1 MGLSAF
7 DTRIVRSETHLAGQ
21 LAECSGARGQRSTV
35 LYAVPRTAAP
45 PDARDSA
52 LTALVFPGDGVPCDT
67 WHPLA
72 AAPGRHPHSG
82 GLLAVMLDHLHKHGG
97 PHARASLVIVEPAST
112 SADGYAVYSHLLGAT
127 TASGEPSRGYIG
139 RGRPA
144 ATHLSAILANLATH
158 LPSCGVD
165 AAVVSEML
173 KGRILAFGFSKGG
186 IVLNQARLAPILHPD
201 VSTHVFPPMRS
212 TPSFASFALLSLSLF
227 PSSFTSIFSRAS
239 FHEQLLVELAA
250 SEGGDE
256 TSLEE
261 CERRTMPV
269 GKSHHESHHQAQTM
283 PVGKSHHESH
293 QPAHDTQGATDLL
306 RRLEAVHYL
315 DAGLL
320 SRGAHLTDP
329 SVAAALGRL
338 ARRPRICFHG
348 TPRQWRDP
356 SRRWLVE
363 EKDRSAALLR
373 EAGLEVRQR
382 EYLVGEPLS
391 LQMHFGCV
399 ERFDL
404 GLGDR

>member
-21 LAECSGARGQRSTV
+21 VAECSGARGQRSTV

-158 LPSCGVD
+158 LRSCGAD
-165 AAVVSEML
+165 PAVVSEML

-186 IVLNQARLAPILHPD
+186 IVLNQARLAPSLHPD

-212 TPSFASFALLSLSLF
+212 TPSFEQVLLFSLSLSLSLLF
-227 PSSFTSIFSRAS
+227 HEHLFTSSCWS
-239 FHEQLLVELAA
+239 
-250 SEGGDE
+250 
-256 TSLEE
+256 
-261 CERRTMPV
+261 
-269 GKSHHESHHQAQTM
+269 
-283 PVGKSHHESH
+283 
-293 QPAHDTQGATDLL
+293 
-306 RRLEAVHYL
+306 
-315 DAGLL
+315 
-320 SRGAHLTDP
+320 
-329 SVAAALGRL
+329 
-338 ARRPRICFHG
+338 
-348 TPRQWRDP
+348 
-356 SRRWLVE
+356 
-363 EKDRSAALLR
+363 
-373 EAGLEVRQR
+373 
-382 EYLVGEPLS
+382 S
-391 LQMHFGCV
+391 LQPVRGEMRPPWRSVSGGRCRWV
-399 ERFDL
+399 RVIM
-404 GLGDR
+404 RAIIKPRRCR